1 MFFFKCFFPIG
12 PGTFD
17 TFDAGMG
24 LNLGDDRRDARHS
37 EPKKNTRARGV
48 RGARVHHLDR
58 RRHPASSWRSS
69 RSGDA
74 ASQMTLRETLRPFA
88 RWSKRVC

>member
-1 MFFFKCFFPIG
+1 MFFFKCLFPIG

-37 EPKKNTRARGV
+37 EPEKNARARGV
-48 RGARVHHLDR
+48 RVHHRDR
-58 RRHPASSWRSS
+58 RRHP
-69 RSGDA
+69 GA
-74 ASQMTLRETLRPFA
+74 ARAQATRR
-88 RWSKRVC
+88 RR

>member
-1 MFFFKCFFPIG
+1 MHEEINPGMFFFKCLFPIG

-37 EPKKNTRARGV
+37 ELEKNARARGV
-48 RGARVHHLDR
+48 RGARVHHRAR
-58 RRHPASSWRSS
+58 RRHP
-69 RSGDA
+69 GA
-74 ASQMTLRETLRPFA
+74 ARAQATRR
-88 RWSKRVC
+88 RR

>member
-1 MFFFKCFFPIG
+1 MFFFKCLFPIG

-37 EPKKNTRARGV
+37 ELEKNARARGV
-48 RGARVHHLDR
+48 RGARVHHRLVVVILAQLALR
-58 RRHPASSWRSS
+58 RRGVADDLAGNLASFCEVEQ
-69 RSGDA
+69 A
-74 ASQMTLRETLRPFA
+74 CLL
-88 RWSKRVC
+88 

>member
-48 RGARVHHLDR
+48 RGARVHHR
-58 RRHPASSWRSS
+58 ARRHP
-69 RSGDA
+69 GA
-74 ASQMTLRETLRPFA
+74 AGAQAAPGL
-88 RWSKRVC
+88 

>member
-1 MFFFKCFFPIG
+1 LHEEINPGMFFFKCFFPIG

-48 RGARVHHLDR
+48 RGARVHHRDR
-58 RRHPASSWRSS
+58 RRHP
-69 RSGDA
+69 GA
-74 ASQMTLRETLRPFA
+74 ARAQATRR
-88 RWSKRVC
+88 RR